1 MAHNMHHDECLE
13 QFHECRQA
21 KTRTYA
27 SALLKAIT
35 DFHFIV
41 TYIVAYSLLSH
52 MTGLTVKLQKKTNDI
67 YKAFAMVSEVKTTYK
82 YKNIGTNFR
91 AHFDAIYDLAVEIA
105 ENVGIVPTAP
115 RTTGRQLHHA
125 NAPAVDPKEYYRV
138 NIAVPFL
145 DHIISELDGQFSG
158 LTMRVSKLLGL
169 VPSVIQESQITA
181 Q

>member
-1 MAHNMHHDECLE
+1 
-13 QFHECRQA
+13 
-21 KTRTYA
+21 
-27 SALLKAIT
+27 
-35 DFHFIV
+35 
-41 TYIVAYSLLSH
+41 
-52 MTGLTVKLQKKTNDI
+52 
-67 YKAFAMVSEVKTTYK
+67 MVSEVKTTYQ
-82 YKNIGTNFR
+82 YKNICTNFH
-91 AHFDAIYDLAVEIA
+91 AHFDAIYDLAVEMA